1 MIPNPK
7 NATRI
12 RSVSSSSSLIK
23 LSSSLIQLLGLDMTV
38 VTGVKRFASN

>member
-12 RSVSSSSSLIK
+12 RSVSSSSSLI
-23 LSSSLIQLLGLDMTV
+23 QLLGLNMTV
-38 VTGVKRFASN
+38 VTGVKRFASNQGGELN